1 MRDSDKLNL
10 SEHLALNEGAY
21 FFRKGD
27 YVIDKKTIKNVFNEV
42 LEDIKY
48 DVLTTICRKEFVL
61 REDRKALYSLLI
73 FILASSNPCPWV
85 NPQFVNTSHKHL
97 LSSLPMSSIFIPDM
111 MLSHLLSSFKQEF
124 NRSSN

>member
-27 YVIDKKTIKNVFNEV
+27 YVIDKKTIKDVFNEI

-73 FILASSNPCPWV
+73 F
-85 NPQFVNTSHKHL
+85 K
-97 LSSLPMSSIFIPDM
+97 FITFP
-111 MLSHLLSSFKQEF
+111 SFLDL
-124 NRSSN
+124 